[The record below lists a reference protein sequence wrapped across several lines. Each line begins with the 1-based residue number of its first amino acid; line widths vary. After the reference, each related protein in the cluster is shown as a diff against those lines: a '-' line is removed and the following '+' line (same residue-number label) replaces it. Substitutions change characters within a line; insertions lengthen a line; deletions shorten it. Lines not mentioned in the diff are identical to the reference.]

1 MISEKLLSLYK
12 ASKCL
17 GRPFISVTR
26 PCVNFCIT
34 MKTVTAAAGSSS
46 DGLCT
51 TFYAICSP
59 SELRMVV
66 KCFMSRK
73 KKHCSNNVHT
83 NTRLTFTNVKPLA
96 SVPMLRLTVV
106 HSALHITAS
115 SHPTIICTE
124 ESPVLVAWR
133 HEEAPQWK

>member
-1 MISEKLLSLYK
+1 MVRMISEKLLSLYK

-34 MKTVTAAAGSSS
+34 MKTVTAAGSRN

-59 SELRMVV
+59 SKLRMVV
-66 KCFMSRK
+66 KY
-73 KKHCSNNVHT
+73 
-83 NTRLTFTNVKPLA
+83 
-96 SVPMLRLTVV
+96 
-106 HSALHITAS
+106 
-115 SHPTIICTE
+115 
-124 ESPVLVAWR
+124 VL
-133 HEEAPQWK
+133 